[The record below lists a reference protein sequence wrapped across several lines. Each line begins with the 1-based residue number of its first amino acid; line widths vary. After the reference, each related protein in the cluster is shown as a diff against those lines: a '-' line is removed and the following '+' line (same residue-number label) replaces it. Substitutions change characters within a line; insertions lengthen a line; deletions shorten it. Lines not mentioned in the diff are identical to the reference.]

1 MTTEHTWVKSSYS
14 GSEGNCV
21 EIAASREQVLIRDS
35 SDAHGPVMA
44 IPAAA
49 WRQFTRQ
56 LNVDIASTLNPQK

>member
-1 MTTEHTWVKSSYS
+1 MTTERTWVKSSYS

-49 WRQFTRQ
+49 WRQFIRRVNTGTP
-56 LNVDIASTLNPQK
+56 SS